1 MLGVGILTIALGS
14 GLGLMPTDPPTGSP
28 GTVIGPSPA
37 QAEAPAPPVGSRMI
51 DLIPAIMA
59 AAAGL
64 LGSAGLIGTGGP
76 RRRLADA
83 VGGGD
88 AMHPG
93 DALRLSAPPGLQ
105 VVFVPGHGDAHA
117 SRVFHEMVAML
128 GLDPADVHY
137 FDYRWVVPL
146 DDHSWAARLA
156 PADLTALTL
165 NDFLTEVSARGESI
179 YVVAFSKGGAAM
191 SELVAR
197 WDQGLEGPTDAV
209 IGAALLDPPIAHG
222 LSGWL
227 QSVGRVISEIPNDGG
242 YDPMQCLS
250 MRFECV
256 DTRVDLGGPS
266 GVEIIVI
273 QNPKAGVTNLGTA
286 RPEGLPVV
294 DAADDGPG
302 PLAALLTL
310 GIFAPARIA
319 RAHRSVRRS
328 PGVAACINAEMW
340 SPGACSLSSASASHR
355 RGPLDR
361 PLFRL
366 P

>member
-14 GLGLMPTDPPTGSP
+14 GLGLMFTDPPTGTP
-28 GTVIGPSPA
+28 GTVIGPPPPIVQA
-37 QAEAPAPPVGSRMI
+37 QPPPVGSKMI
-51 DLIPAIMA
+51 DLIPAILA
-59 AAAGL
+59 AASTLLASAGL
-64 LGSAGLIGTGGP
+64 LGTGGQ
-76 RRRLADA
+76 RRSVADM
-83 VGGGD
+83 VRFSGEVS
-88 AMHPG
+88 PG
-93 DALRLSAPPGLQ
+93 DALRLSSPPGLQ

-128 GLDPADVHY
+128 GLDPASVHH
-137 FDYRWVVPL
+137 FDYRWVVPV
-146 DDHSWAARLA
+146 DDHAWAARLA

-165 NDFLTEVSARGESI
+165 NDFLAEVSARGESI
-179 YVVAFSKGGAAM
+179 YVVAFSKGGASMA
-191 SELVAR
+191 ELVAR
-197 WDQGLEGPTDAV
+197 WDRGLEGPNDAV

-227 QSVGRVISEIPNDGG
+227 QSAGRVISDIPNDGG
-242 YDPMQCLS
+242 YDPIECLV

-256 DTRVDLGGPS
+256 DTRVDLGMPS
-266 GVEIIVI
+266 GVEVVVI

-286 RPEGLPVV
+286 RPDGLRVV
-294 DAADDGPG
+294 DVADDGPG
-302 PLAALLTL
+302 PLAALLGM
-310 GIFAPARIA
+310 GIFAPVRIA

-328 PGVAACINAEMW
+328 PTAAACINAEMW

-361 PLFRL
+361 AHLQL

>member
-14 GLGLMPTDPPTGSP
+14 GLGLMPTDPPTGTP
-28 GTVIGPSPA
+28 GTVIGPPPPIVQA
-37 QAEAPAPPVGSRMI
+37 QPPPVGSKMI
-51 DLIPAIMA
+51 ELIPAILA

-64 LGSAGLIGTGGP
+64 LGIGGL
-76 RRRLADA
+76 RRDA
-83 VGGGD
+83 TD
-88 AMHPG
+88 TMRPG

-128 GLDPADVHY
+128 GLDPANVHY

-146 DDHSWAARLA
+146 DDHAWAARLA

-165 NDFLTEVSARGESI
+165 NDFLTAVSARGESI
-179 YVVAFSKGGAAM
+179 YVVAFSKGGASVA
-191 SELVAR
+191 ELVAR
-197 WDQGLEGPTDAV
+197 WDRGLEGPVDAV

-227 QSVGRVISEIPNDGG
+227 QSVGQVISDIPNDGG
-242 YDPMQCLS
+242 YDPIQCLV

-256 DTRVDLGGPS
+256 DTRVDLGVPS
-266 GVEIIVI
+266 GVEVVVI

-286 RPEGLPVV
+286 RPDGLRVV
-294 DAADDGPG
+294 DIEDDGPG
-302 PLAALLTL
+302 PLAALLGM

-328 PGVAACINAEMW
+328 PTVAACINAEMW